1 MGEKKIDNLISCRDD
16 LYKRSYWMYYVKE
29 GRQRYF
35 QGGRMASVPQEEE
48 NKEVVNEP
56 TVNKESNEQKEDAN
70 ANKTNTENKSVVKD
84 SSNTNNVNTPKGSN
98 NTTKKPS
105 TNVTKPSTNKTETNN
120 KVETPTQS
128 EGDYLARVEDEIF
141 NATNAERQKQ
151 GLPALKRN

>member
-1 MGEKKIDNLISCRDD
+1 M
-16 LYKRSYWMYYVKE
+16 YKRSYWMYYVKE

-35 QGGRMASVPQEEE
+35 QGGRNGFCSSQEEE
-48 NKEVVNEP
+48 NKEVVDEP

-84 SSNTNNVNTPKGSN
+84 SSNTNNVDTPKGSN

-120 KVETPTQS
+120 KVETPTP
-128 EGDYLARVEDEIF
+128 
-141 NATNAERQKQ
+141 K
-151 GLPALKRN
+151 